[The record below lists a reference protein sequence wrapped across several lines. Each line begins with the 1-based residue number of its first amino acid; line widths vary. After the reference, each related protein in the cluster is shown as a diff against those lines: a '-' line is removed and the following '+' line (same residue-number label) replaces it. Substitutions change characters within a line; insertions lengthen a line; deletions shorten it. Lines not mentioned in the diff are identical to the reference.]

1 MTPGPD
7 LASVVA
13 RLEKENRNLVTRLE
27 VLEKQKGS
35 AVAGLIAN
43 AVLIVSAVLLV
54 GYLGF
59 FPAGIVRLPLE
70 ARTVDTNEIIL
81 NYRDSSAQ
89 ARVVADSKGLH
100 AFDDSGKDLL
110 RRP

>member
-35 AVAGLIAN
+35 AIAALIAN
-43 AVLIVSAVLLV
+43 TVLILSAVVLV

-59 FPAGIVRLPLE
+59 FPPGILRLPLRARSVE
-70 ARTVDTNEIIL
+70 AGEIIV
-81 NYRDSSAQ
+81 NFRDSSAQ

>member
-27 VLEKQKGS
+27 VLEKHKGS
-35 AVAGLIAN
+35 AVTALIAN
-43 AVLIVSAVLLV
+43 TVLILCAVLLA
-54 GYLGF
+54 GYLGL
-59 FPAGIVRLPLE
+59 FPSSIVRLPLQ
-70 ARTVDTNEIIL
+70 ARTVEADEIIL
-81 NYRDSSAQ
+81 NCRDASAQ

-110 RRP
+110 RKP

>member
-35 AVAGLIAN
+35 AVAALIAN
-43 AVLIVSAVLLV
+43 AALILSVVLLV

-59 FPAGIVRLPLE
+59 FPPGIIRLPLQ
-70 ARTVDTNEIIL
+70 ARTVEADEIIL
-81 NYRDSSAQ
+81 NCRDASTR